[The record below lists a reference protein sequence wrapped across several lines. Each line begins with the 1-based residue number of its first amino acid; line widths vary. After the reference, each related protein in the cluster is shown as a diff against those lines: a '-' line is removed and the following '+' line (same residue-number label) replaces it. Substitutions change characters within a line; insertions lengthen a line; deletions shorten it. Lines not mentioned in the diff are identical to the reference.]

1 MPISSNP
8 SGRSTRKTE
17 DVGSHVVRNL
27 RFIRETME
35 SAGAFTA
42 MSGRAQVVIGATALG
57 AAVLAARQPDQVRW
71 LAVWLAEAVVA
82 VGIATAGIIEKSR
95 RRRLPLLSGVSRR
108 FWPSLAAPLLVGAAL
123 TVALAT
129 RGQFEV
135 LPGVW
140 LLLFGAAIV
149 AGGALSVP
157 LVRAMGWS
165 FLALGLAALLAPAAW
180 GNALLAA
187 GFGGLLAVFGVAIAR
202 RHGG

>member
-1 MPISSNP
+1 M
-8 SGRSTRKTE
+8 STRPE
-17 DVGSHVVRNL
+17 DSSRNSEEVHSHVVRNL

-35 SAGAFTA
+35 AAGAFTA
-42 MSGRAQVVIGATALG
+42 MSGRAQVLIGATALG
-57 AAVLAARQPDQVRW
+57 AAALAARQSEPVRW
-71 LAVWLAEAVVA
+71 LAVWLVEAVVA
-82 VGIATAGIIEKSR
+82 VSIATVGILEKAR

-123 TVALAT
+123 TVALTT
-129 RGQFEV
+129 RGQYEV

-140 LLLFGAAIV
+140 LLLFGAAVV

-165 FLALGLAALLAPAAW
+165 FLALGLGALLAPPSW
-180 GNALLAA
+180 GDVLLAA
-187 GFGGLLAVFGVAIAR
+187 GFGGLLALFGIAIAR